1 MKRSSPQG
9 FTLIEMITVVAIIVI
24 LAGLVI
30 SVSGLVNQKA
40 NRTKAEG
47 EMKVIY
53 GKLDEYKNDNGIYPQ
68 TDETDK
74 LDPRVDVS
82 PTAGK
87 YVRANLKLYSALTGD
102 FEPAD
107 APDGKPEK
115 GNKIYHTFPPSQ
127 LNYVKDGSGGV
138 ASVRYISDPWGNP
151 YGYSTAAN
159 KLETEYRK
167 AVRKNPTAPRPT
179 ELEGYN
185 PTFDFWSTAG
195 ATTLTQKSKWV
206 RNWAE

>member
-1 MKRSSPQG
+1 MKRSSPNG
-9 FTLIEMITVVAIIVI
+9 FTLIEMITVVAIIVV

-40 NRTKAEG
+40 NRTKAQG
-47 EMKVIY
+47 EMKVITTQ
-53 GKLDEYKNDNGIYPQ
+53 LDVYKSDNGIFPKFE
-68 TDETDK
+68 ETDK

-87 YVRANLKLYSALTGD
+87 YVRANLKLYSTLTGD
-102 FEPAD
+102 YEPAD

-115 GNKIYHTFPPSQ
+115 GQKIYLTFSPGQ
-127 LNYVKDGSGGV
+127 LSHVKANGQI
-138 ASVRYISDPWGNP
+138 ATVRYISDPWGNP

-159 KLETEYRK
+159 KLEAEYRED
-167 AVRKNPTAPRPT
+167 VRTNPTAARPA

-185 PTFDFWSTAG
+185 PTYDLWSTAG
-195 ATTLTQKSKWV
+195 ATTLTQKGKWV